1 MSKGTRWVALGVI
14 LWAWAGSATAAAQL
28 PEASGTCDITRHG
41 ARPNDDALDTAAV
54 QSAIDACAAA
64 GGGRVLVPPGRF
76 VIGTIRLR
84 CRLELHLSAGA
95 ILQGSARID
104 DYPVLA
110 DEPGDDHGAPRGR
123 DAAPGSAD
131 ISGVRALIVADG
143 AEDVAL
149 TGTGTIDG
157 RGPAFWGEGF
167 MESGRARPDLP
178 RPRPWIWLRRT
189 ARVTVRDIL
198 LKDSPSYGLTL
209 DRCDDVFVSGLR
221 IRNHPLSPNSD
232 GIQVES
238 SRNVRIVGVDIRT
251 GDDAIVLKAGSGPV
265 EHVLVTASYLE
276 SDDSAFKFGTGS
288 RFPITHVR
296 FSDSVI
302 ARSRIGIALFMK
314 DGSEYG
320 DFTAS
325 GIDISTSSRHATDY
339 AVFVDVDRRTPD
351 SPLGRIRD
359 VTLRDLR
366 IRTRGNLLI
375 AGHPAAP
382 LERVRLEG
390 IDLEVAAAPVDL
402 ASLSGKPRGNA
413 LLSPLPDSADYSR
426 TDAHVTIAHVRD
438 LAIVDMSLRGA
449 TAAASGAR
457 HAAWF
462 RDVAGL
468 RVRGMRTDA
477 RSGGRAAFVTDGVS
491 DVRFDGVEQRPG
503 GGPLFLDVPA
513 RR

>member
-1 MSKGTRWVALGVI
+1 MSKPTACVAFGMT
-14 LWAWAGSATAAAQL
+14 LWAWAGGPPAAAQAV
-28 PEASGTCDITRHG
+28 PFSGTCDITRYG
-41 ARPNDDALDTAAV
+41 AVANDGGLDTTAV
-54 QSAIDACAAA
+54 QAAIDACAAS

-84 CRLELHLSAGA
+84 SRLELHLQAGA
-95 ILQGSARID
+95 ILQGSSRIG

-110 DEPGDDHGAPRGR
+110 NTRGDDHGAPRR
-123 DAAPGSAD
+123 LDAAVGSAD
-131 ISGVRALIVADG
+131 VAGVRALIVAEDTDG
-143 AEDVAL
+143 VAL

-157 RGPAFWGEGF
+157 SGPAFWGEGF
-167 MESGRARPDLP
+167 MESGRARPDQP
-178 RPRPWIWLRRT
+178 RPRPWIWLRRAT
-189 ARVTVRDIL
+189 RVTVRDL
-198 LKDSPSYGLTL
+198 LLTDSPSYGLTL

-276 SDDSAFKFGTGS
+276 SDDAAFKFGTGS

-296 FSDSVI
+296 FADSVI
-302 ARSRIGIALFMK
+302 ARSRMGIALFMK
-314 DGSEYG
+314 DGSEYS

-375 AGHPAAP
+375 AGHPQAP
-382 LERVRLEG
+382 LERIRLEG
-390 IDLEVAAAPVDL
+390 LDVSVAAPVDL

-413 LLSPLPDSADYSR
+413 LLSPLPDSVDYAR

-438 LAIVDMSLRGA
+438 LSVTDVSVRGT

-462 RDVAGL
+462 LDVSGL
-468 RVRGMRTDA
+468 RARGLRAGA
-477 RSGGRAAFVTDGVS
+477 RSGGRAAFVTDGVA
-491 DVRFDGVEQRPG
+491 DVRVDGVEQGPAD
-503 GGPLFLDVPA
+503 GPLFLDVPA